1 MSKNIKFTRPVI
13 GISSNL
19 GMIETGT
26 CTGREKVTVVYDYV
40 KAIAL
45 AGGIPIILP
54 IVDSDE
60 QVMAQVE
67 LIDGLLLSGGQD
79 VAPSY
84 YGEQPEP
91 SLGAVLLER
100 DVHEL
105 ALVKMTHQMNKP
117 ILGIC
122 RGIQVLNIAFGGTLY
137 QDIASHHQP
146 VLQHSQKSKP
156 ETPAHTVHIVE
167 GSLLHTLLESSAIET
182 NTFHH
187 QAVKAVA
194 PGFAVTA
201 KTGDQLIEAIEREGD
216 RFTLGVQWHPELM
229 HRHHPVMQKLF
240 DGFVNAAKR

>member
-1 MSKNIKFTRPVI
+1 MKKNIKITRPVI

-26 CTGREKVTVVYDYV
+26 CTGRERVTVVYDYV
-40 KAIAL
+40 QAIAL
-45 AGGIPIILP
+45 AGGIPVILP
-54 IVDSDE
+54 IVGSDE

-91 SLGAVLLER
+91 ALGAVLLER

-105 ALVKMTHQMNKP
+105 ALVKMAHQMNKP
-117 ILGIC
+117 IFGIC
-122 RGIQVLNIAFGGTLY
+122 RGMQVLNISFGGTLY
-137 QDIASHHQP
+137 QDIASCHQP

-156 ETPAHTVHIVE
+156 ETPAHTIHIVE
-167 GSLLHTLLESSAIET
+167 GSLLHRILGSAAIET

-194 PGFAVTA
+194 PGFSVTA
-201 KTGDQLIEAIEREGD
+201 KTEDQLIEAIEREGD

-229 HRHHPVMQKLF
+229 HRHHPAMQKLF
-240 DGFVNAAKR
+240 EGFVSACC